1 MNPVLGPNSQP
12 YPGFSECFLTSRSDH
27 YVPSP
32 GQAAPTGTPFLID
45 LHADT
50 LLWGREFV
58 TGDSRGHVD
67 LPRLCAGGYG
77 LQVFTIVTK
86 YSLASDNKLKPA
98 SSLAAKELPDRCH
111 SSSGFD
117 LVTPMAIAHLSKKHW
132 GLSAVTQLRSRAIA
146 QINTFDDYVTNSQDA
161 SQQLVAI
168 RTHNDLGRVAAGF
181 RDRTMDRCVVGGLLG
196 VEGLHFL
203 DAEAPVEEM
212 AFLYRRGL
220 RIASLTHHFDN
231 PLAGA
236 STGCDGCKGLEPLGE
251 QVLRFM
257 LDNGIVLDLA
267 HASSKTI
274 KEVVKFKARYEM
286 EHNKPQ
292 IPFFVSHTGI
302 KYKEC
307 IKGIE
312 YECQYDRNMTQ
323 TDIENV
329 ASSGGVIGVMYEPKA
344 LCCPECGHKELLN
357 KIVFTY
363 SILYQFLSK
372 CYEKAICKRDGIWP
386 DSPIDHIALGSDFDG
401 AIPSPVDSST
411 AYMVLGKLRESDFIS
426 GQNAVSGAEV
436 ALRKISGYNACKVI
450 AHVLPQEQPEY
461 GQTKA
466 LTIPDICEDLYG
478 ILKPKQSLSANVS
491 D

>member
-1 MNPVLGPNSQP
+1 MERAQRSIVVGNWLVRLKPCSNRAFAVVGLGLCTILAAGCSSLIARADRCMNPVLGPNSQP

-32 GQAAPTGTPFLID
+32 EPAPTGTPFLID

-50 LLWGREFV
+50 LLWGRDFV

-117 LVTPMAIAHLSKKHW
+117 LVTPLAIAHLSKKHW
-132 GLSAVTQLRSRAIA
+132 GSSAVTQLRSRAIA
-146 QINTFDDYVTNSQDA
+146 QIETFDDYVANSQGA

-168 RTHNDLGRVAAGF
+168 RTRNDLGRVAAGF

-251 QVLRFM
+251 EVLRFV

-274 KEVVKFKARYEM
+274 TKVLEFKARYER
-286 EHNKPQ
+286 EHDKPP

-302 KYKEC
+302 VKQC
-307 IKGIE
+307 PSH
-312 YECQYDRNMTQ
+312 RNLTAA
-323 TDIENV
+323 DIEKV

-344 LCCPECGHKELLN
+344 LCCPECNHEELLN
-357 KIVFTY
+357 RVVFTY
-363 SILYQFLSK
+363 SIELSIN
-372 CYEKAICKRDGIWP
+372 KAYI
-386 DSPIDHIALGSDFDG
+386 
-401 AIPSPVDSST
+401 T
-411 AYMVLGKLRESDFIS
+411 Y
-426 GQNAVSGAEV
+426 
-436 ALRKISGYNACKVI
+436 
-450 AHVLPQEQPEY
+450 
-461 GQTKA
+461 
-466 LTIPDICEDLYG
+466 
-478 ILKPKQSLSANVS
+478 
-491 D
+491 

>member
-1 MNPVLGPNSQP
+1 
-12 YPGFSECFLTSRSDH
+12 
-27 YVPSP
+27 
-32 GQAAPTGTPFLID
+32 
-45 LHADT
+45 
-50 LLWGREFV
+50 
-58 TGDSRGHVD
+58 
-67 LPRLCAGGYG
+67 
-77 LQVFTIVTK
+77 
-86 YSLASDNKLKPA
+86 
-98 SSLAAKELPDRCH
+98 
-111 SSSGFD
+111 
-117 LVTPMAIAHLSKKHW
+117 
-132 GLSAVTQLRSRAIA
+132 
-146 QINTFDDYVTNSQDA
+146 
-161 SQQLVAI
+161 
-168 RTHNDLGRVAAGF
+168 
-181 RDRTMDRCVVGGLLG
+181 VVGGLLG

-236 STGCDGCKGLEPLGE
+236 STGCDLNKGLEPLGE

-274 KEVVKFKARYEM
+274 EGVLDFKARYEM

-302 KYKEC
+302 NYGKCQYD
-307 IKGIE
+307 
-312 YECQYDRNMTQ
+312 YNQCQYDRNVTEAN
-323 TDIENV
+323 IKEV

-344 LCCPECGHKELLN
+344 LCCPKCNHEKLLN

-363 SILYQFLSK
+363 SKLYQFLSE

-411 AYMVLGKLRESDFIS
+411 AYMVLEKLRKSDFIS
-426 GQNAVSGAEV
+426 GQNAVSGPEV

-478 ILKPKQSLSANVS
+478 ILKPEQPLGARVS